1 MEGNKFLEGI
11 DIKPL
16 QKSASE
22 AVNRAIQKEASAAE
36 VWTTLCKVANDGAQS
51 AVVEWAKQNPEL
63 APIALGQ
70 LMGHIASNQ

>member
-22 AVNRAIQKEASAAE
+22 AVNRAE

-63 APIALGQ
+63 APIALGK

>member
-16 QKSASE
+16 QKSAS
-22 AVNRAIQKEASAAE
+22 AVVDQTIQKEASAAE

-63 APIALGQ
+63 APIALGK

>member
-16 QKSASE
+16 QK
-22 AVNRAIQKEASAAE
+22 EASAEA
-36 VWTTLCKVANDGAQS
+36 VWTTLCKVANDGARS

-63 APIALGQ
+63 APIALGK
-70 LMGHIASNQ
+70 LMGHLASNE